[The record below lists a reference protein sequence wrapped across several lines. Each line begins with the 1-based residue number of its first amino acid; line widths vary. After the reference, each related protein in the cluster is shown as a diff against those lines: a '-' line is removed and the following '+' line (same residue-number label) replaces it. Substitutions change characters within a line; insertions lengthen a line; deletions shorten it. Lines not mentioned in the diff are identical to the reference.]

1 MSLGLKYKNHEQIF
15 AERQRGGVPY
25 LSYPLLENTGIVNHG
40 FSTRLGGVSTG
51 CFSSMNISLTRGD
64 DPEAVKKNRE
74 LIAQAIGVEVADFTY
89 TQQTHTTNVKRVY
102 ARERGQ
108 SFPETDGMITDVPG
122 ICLVTS
128 YADCVPLYFVDPVK
142 KVIGLSH
149 SGWRGTV
156 GKIGKVTVEKMEEEF
171 GCDPADI
178 LGTVGP
184 SICQDCYEVSE
195 DVADAFKEEF
205 GAEISQ
211 DDSTSCYSWNG
222 KSILMNRGNGKYQL
236 DLWGA
241 NRLVL
246 LDAGILPEHLA
257 VTNVCTK
264 CNPDLLYSHR
274 VMGDKRGNLAAF
286 LSLK

>member
-1 MSLGLKYKNHEQIF
+1 MSLGLKYKNNEQIF
-15 AERQRGGVPY
+15 VERQRGGVPY

-64 DPEAVKKNRE
+64 DPKAVKKNRE

-178 LGTVGP
+178 LGAVGP
-184 SICQDCYEVSE
+184 SICQDCYEVSL
-195 DVADAFKEEF
+195 DVIEEF
-205 GAEISQ
+205 KNAFDQ
-211 DDSTSCYSWNG
+211 KHWDKLFYG
-222 KSILMNRGNGKYQL
+222 KDNGKYQL
-236 DLWGA
+236 NLWEA
-241 NRLVL
+241 NRIIFTE
-246 LDAGILPEHLA
+246 AGICPE
-257 VTNVCTK
+257 NISMPNICTC
-264 CNPDLLYSHR
+264 CNPEFLFSHR
-274 VMGDKRGNLAAF
+274 ASHGKRGNLGAF
-286 LSLK
+286 LGIRE